1 MSKYLK
7 TKEGSIESAVLKSV
21 ATPKEEPKVEEKE
34 YKTSSYF
41 GTKEGSLGDVFNKVM
56 NEGGPGSGPQGGEKR
71 GTYKTG
77 HKKSVMKPGAG
88 KRPGSA
94 PDGGQ
99 TDKEADDYDTE
110 MGEKVDNPYAVGM
123 AQAMKATGD
132 KPPLK
137 KSTITK
143 AHDIAKS
150 IKKDESINEA
160 DITLHDHDSN
170 NKDFKDLVRKS
181 NLTMKVK
188 RGFKG
193 DDVTLSGSP
202 ANIEK
207 MLKTMYGNDWNKTYK
222 KSGNKYIEA
231 EYKVEDNE
239 YQKVFKK
246 ELEKSGKSL
255 GSMSDSEK
263 KDFFNKID
271 KMYKGKNEEL
281 TPAQKKLPP
290 ALQKAIAKKMKNKKE
305 EVKEARWEIEGVISY
320 RGISAEDDFHMVI
333 DAPSESAAEAKAEKE
348 LEKARDR
355 RKIGP
360 GGGGNIEDFDIENI
374 QRTTDRL
381 SAPQTTYR
389 NSKEVEETHSYHKIK
404 QNKKQTQAD
413 GEKEVI
419 DPNPKLKAE
428 DVIRGLWKKAAETI
442 SETDI
447 TKDNIKKGDSEKEKE
462 LKIKLDKEKD
472 QDTLEKQLIAAQ
484 GQINILKQK
493 LENEKNKA
501 IKPEP
506 NPETGEVPLTVGV
519 AYKHLRA
526 KMKKE
531 EKRPDVVSDDEKKET
546 KVKGKADTG
555 SPKTPVDTEP
565 EVDYKN

>member
-21 ATPKEEPKVEEKE
+21 ATPKEEPKVETKE

-110 MGEKVDNPYAVGM
+110 IGEKVDNPYAVGM
-123 AQAMKATGD
+123 AQAMKSTGD

-150 IKKDESINEA
+150 IKKDESIDE
-160 DITLHDHDSN
+160 
-170 NKDFKDLVRKS
+170 
-181 NLTMKVK
+181 
-188 RGFKG
+188 
-193 DDVTLSGSP
+193 
-202 ANIEK
+202 
-207 MLKTMYGNDWNKTYK
+207 
-222 KSGNKYIEA
+222 
-231 EYKVEDNE
+231 NE

-290 ALQKAIAKKMKNKKE
+290 ALQKAIAKKMKDKKE
-305 EVKEARWEIEGVISY
+305 
-320 RGISAEDDFHMVI
+320 
-333 DAPSESAAEAKAEKE
+333 
-348 LEKARDR
+348 
-355 RKIGP
+355 
-360 GGGGNIEDFDIENI
+360 
-374 QRTTDRL
+374 
-381 SAPQTTYR
+381 
-389 NSKEVEETHSYHKIK
+389 EVEETHSYHKIK

-413 GEKEVI
+413 GEKEII

-428 DVIRGLWKKAAETI
+428 DVIRGLWEKAA
-442 SETDI
+442 DN
-447 TKDNIKKGDSEKEKE
+447 KDDTSKQQ
-462 LKIKLDKEKD
+462 LKVKLAKEKD
-472 QDTLEKQLIAAQ
+472 TDALEKQLTAAQ
-484 GQINILKQK
+484 GQINVLKTK

-519 AYKHLRA
+519 AYKHLRD

-531 EKRPDVVSDDEKKET
+531 EKNPDVVSDDEKKEKKT
-546 KVKGKADTG
+546 KGKADTG

-565 EVDYKN
+565 QVDYKN

>member
-21 ATPKEEPKVEEKE
+21 ATPKEEPKVEDKE

-56 NEGGPGSGPQGGEKR
+56 NEGGPGSGPQLGDKR

-110 MGEKVDNPYAVGM
+110 IGEKVDNPYAVGM
-123 AQAMKATGD
+123 AQAMKSTGD

-150 IKKDESINEA
+150 IKKDESIDE
-160 DITLHDHDSN
+160 
-170 NKDFKDLVRKS
+170 
-181 NLTMKVK
+181 
-188 RGFKG
+188 
-193 DDVTLSGSP
+193 
-202 ANIEK
+202 
-207 MLKTMYGNDWNKTYK
+207 
-222 KSGNKYIEA
+222 
-231 EYKVEDNE
+231 NE

-290 ALQKAIAKKMKNKKE
+290 ALQKAIAKKMKDKKE
-305 EVKEARWEIEGVISY
+305 
-320 RGISAEDDFHMVI
+320 
-333 DAPSESAAEAKAEKE
+333 
-348 LEKARDR
+348 
-355 RKIGP
+355 
-360 GGGGNIEDFDIENI
+360 
-374 QRTTDRL
+374 
-381 SAPQTTYR
+381 
-389 NSKEVEETHSYHKIK
+389 EVEETHSYHKIK

-413 GEKEVI
+413 GEKEII

-428 DVIRGLWKKAAETI
+428 DVIRGLWEKAAETI

-447 TKDNIKKGDSEKEKE
+447 TKDNVKKGDTEKEKE